1 MTAKRGR
8 RCGRPNDTFLIVVA
22 IDACRR
28 LYESLGDALER
39 LRLG

>member
-22 IDACRR
+22 IELVVVCNT
-28 LYESLGDALER
+28 SLGDALER